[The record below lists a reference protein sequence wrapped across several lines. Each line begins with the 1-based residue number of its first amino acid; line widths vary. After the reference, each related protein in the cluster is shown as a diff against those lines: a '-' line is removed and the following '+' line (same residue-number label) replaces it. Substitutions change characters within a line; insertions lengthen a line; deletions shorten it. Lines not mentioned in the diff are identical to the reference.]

1 MDDEHKKDKSS
12 VSHRSPTFSKE
23 EIKALVNIIEKYKS
37 IILNKSTSAAASHAK
52 EVTWNKIA
60 KMFNNQGFKYSR
72 SADSLKTKWENLKK
86 DARKLSKNLMDI
98 KYSEFNDLTSQ
109 ILSMMCEAEKSG
121 NALEIPPILDDDL
134 NDTDQKDKTNT
145 SNTYW
150 EDSEEKESDNSDG
163 DMDTGRS
170 NRSLNFSPQECSLL
184 LQCVREEKKNIFCK
198 ESTGKAIQMKNSAW
212 TRITDS
218 FNKRSPQKRST
229 KVLHTKFNNMKR
241 MAKTIRLKQYLQ
253 SSCHERLEDVNKK
266 IKSEPILEYKTD
278 IDVTR
283 NDEEEDSDDNNE
295 CNKQNNLDPLDT
307 VLNGDSG
314 IEPMSHFG
322 SWSPSDSKDVVNL
335 KLKLLNYQMET
346 AKMERKRV
354 EDAMQ
359 AEAAA
364 RESSALER
372 SLRIRAARL
381 EAVAAEMKFPSTHP
395 ALQYTFE
402 ESRAQQYLEQYNHT

>member
-1 MDDEHKKDKSS
+1 M
-12 VSHRSPTFSKE
+12 
-23 EIKALVNIIEKYKS
+23 
-37 IILNKSTSAAASHAK
+37 
-52 EVTWNKIA
+52 
-60 KMFNNQGFKYSR
+60 
-72 SADSLKTKWENLKK
+72 
-86 DARKLSKNLMDI
+86 
-98 KYSEFNDLTSQ
+98 
-109 ILSMMCEAEKSG
+109 
-121 NALEIPPILDDDL
+121 
-134 NDTDQKDKTNT
+134 
-145 SNTYW
+145 
-150 EDSEEKESDNSDG
+150 
-163 DMDTGRS
+163 
-170 NRSLNFSPQECSLL
+170 NFSPQECSLL

>member
-1 MDDEHKKDKSS
+1 MDDEYKNDKTS

-23 EIKALVNIIEKYKS
+23 EIKALVDIIEKYKS

-98 KYSEFNDLTSQ
+98 KYSEFNDLTNQ

-121 NALEIPPILDDDL
+121 NALEIPPILDYDL

-150 EDSEEKESDNSDG
+150 EDLDEKESDNSDG
-163 DMDTGRS
+163 DVDAGRS

-184 LQCVREEKKNIFCK
+184 LKCVREEKKNIFCK

-212 TRITDS
+212 TRITDT

-229 KVLHTKFNNMKR
+229 KVLRTKFNNMKR
-241 MAKTIRLKQYLQ
+241 MAKNISSKQYLQ
-253 SSCHERLEDVNKK
+253 SSCHKRLEDVNEK
-266 IKSEPILEYKTD
+266 IKSEPIFEYKTD
-278 IDVTR
+278 IDVTK
-283 NDEEEDSDDNNE
+283 NDDEEDSDDNNE
-295 CNKQNNLDPLDT
+295 SNKQNNLDPLDT

-322 SWSPSDSKDVVNL
+322 SWSPSDSKDVVNF

-354 EDAMQ
+354 EDALQ

-364 RESSALER
+364 REASSLER

-395 ALQYTFE
+395 ALQYTLE